1 MSNNPE
7 LDLAWRLVEQTGAN
21 LFLTGKA
28 GTGKTTFLK
37 TLRDNTSKRM
47 VVLAPTGI
55 AAINAGGVT
64 IHSFFQLPLSPYIPG
79 ATFDRA
85 DKKYFRFSKVKRD
98 IIRTLDLLVIDE
110 ISMVRADLLD
120 AIDAV
125 MRRYRDRG
133 KPFGGV
139 QLLMIGDLQQL
150 APVAKDDEW
159 AMLGTVY
166 ATPYFFSS
174 KALALAEYHVIE
186 LKTVYRQ
193 QDARFI
199 SLLNQIRDNNATED
213 TLAALNSRYIPGF
226 KPDRESDYIRLTTHN
241 YQAQAI
247 NDREL
252 SLLPGHEYV
261 FNAEISGVF
270 PETSYPADKRLV
282 LKQGAQVMFIKND
295 PEKRFFNGMIG
306 EVLSLDD
313 RHIVVSGK
321 NGGPSFT
328 LEQGE
333 WTNSKY
339 TLDDKSKEIKE
350 TVEGVFRQYPLR
362 LAWAITIHKSQGL
375 TFDHA
380 IIDASHSFAHGQ
392 AYVALSRCKTLDGMV
407 LSTPLQREAIISDD
421 VVDAFVDE
429 IGKNTP
435 SESDLLRFHREY
447 IIKLLDELLDFVPLQ
462 SYFNLL
468 LRTID
473 EHFYRKYPRLL
484 DEYKRVGMMFGELT
498 DVARK
503 FRIQYSRIVN
513 DMGHGDDS
521 LLHERVRKAS
531 KYFFVKAEELDAL
544 RKKTKI
550 ETENAAVKKQF
561 DDRFSTFSDELS
573 LKLNLLKHESAD
585 DTAFSTADYLST
597 KAKCLLG
604 NNDKTPKEKKQKVK
618 QPKVLT
624 REISY
629 NMFVGGM
636 SIEQIAKE
644 RNLTFNTVFSH
655 LATYVESGKIGLG
668 ELVSDKHQQE
678 LQEYVERNP
687 RPTSLT
693 AVKEA
698 VNPSITYNEIRLFF
712 GVNKIEL

>member
-407 LSTPLQREAIISDD
+407 LSAPLQREAIISDD

-435 SESDLLRFHREY
+435 SESDLSRFHREY
-447 IIKLLDELLDFVPLQ
+447 IIKLLDELFDFVPLQ

-513 DMGHGDDS
+513 DIGHGDDS

-573 LKLNLLKHESAD
+573 LKLSLLKHESAD
-585 DTAFSTADYLST
+585 NTVFSTADYLST

>member
-252 SLLPGHEYV
+252 SLLPGREYV

-407 LSTPLQREAIISDD
+407 LSAPLQREAIISDD

-435 SESDLLRFHREY
+435 SESDLSRFHREY
-447 IIKLLDELLDFVPLQ
+447 IIKLLDELFDFVPLQ

-573 LKLNLLKHESAD
+573 LKLSLLKHESAD
-585 DTAFSTADYLST
+585 DTVFSTADYLST

>member
-199 SLLNQIRDNNATED
+199 SLLNQIRDDNATED

-447 IIKLLDELLDFVPLQ
+447 IIKLLDELFDFVPLQ

-531 KYFFVKAEELDAL
+531 KYFFVKAEKLDAL
-544 RKKTKI
+544 RKKTKV

-573 LKLNLLKHESAD
+573 LKLSLLKHESAD